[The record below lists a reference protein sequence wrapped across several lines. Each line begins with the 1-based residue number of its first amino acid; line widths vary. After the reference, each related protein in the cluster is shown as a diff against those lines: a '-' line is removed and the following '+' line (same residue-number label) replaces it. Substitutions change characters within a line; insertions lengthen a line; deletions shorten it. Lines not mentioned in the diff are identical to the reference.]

1 MKRILL
7 TCATLLTG
15 SGALAY
21 DPAEERELSDIAA
34 NGCRDRDGDFIVR
47 GLVGNATKDTV
58 VLADPAD
65 ERTSMSL
72 TLPGRGPFARARGA
86 FGRSKHEAA
95 EIRLNQLR
103 ADGTP
108 VVVTLRC
115 RGDGTPT
122 ARNISYITA
131 DGSRESITF

>member
-7 TCATLLTG
+7 IGTTLLVG
-15 SGALAY
+15 SAAFAY
-21 DPAEERELSDIAA
+21 EPAEERELSDIAA

-72 TLPGRGPFARARGA
+72 TLPGRGPLARVRGA
-86 FGRSKHEAA
+86 FGTSKHEAA
-95 EIRLNQLR
+95 EIRLNELR

-108 VVVTLRC
+108 VVATLRC
-115 RGDGTPT
+115 RGNGTPT
-122 ARNISYITA
+122 ARNISYFTA